1 MIISTMWFE
10 IPAGTSC
17 EDVAPVSFF
26 LPPYTYDSFGAEFF
40 SKLCAL
46 AKIHGVGT
54 PSPVPFVD
62 VQQPPYSAAS
72 FYFHSQ
78 DGRDCILAAIDR
90 HPQDNLALKMSPFYF
105 LLRRAVRACFLA
117 PNRQA
122 FLKSLCEAIF
132 PTYTTTIELLQ
143 SHDYEGIK
151 QILLLSGKNNHYEL
165 EILSVGNLS
174 LPEGSYPDL
183 FTRGRDKFTSS
194 FPWREYMVF
203 SSTSYVDATGE
214 QFVLLFITDAANQK
228 VSEVLQRVNLILT
241 SNELHAG
248 LIEKLA
254 IVLLGDQFVLSS
266 PGEELKPKYGETVL
280 LEGFD
285 FENIFALHARPAKYL
300 PRLIEEIDEFHVLLS
315 PKM

>member
-1 MIISTMWFE
+1 MWFE
-10 IPAGTSC
+10 IPSGTSC

-90 HPQDNLALKMSPFYF
+90 SPQDNIACKMSPFYF
-105 LLRRAVRACFLA
+105 LLRRAVRACVVT

-122 FLKSLCEAIF
+122 FLKASCESVF
-132 PTYTTTIELLQ
+132 PTYATTIELLQ

-151 QILLLSGKNNHYEL
+151 QILVLSGKGNHYEL
-165 EILSVGNLS
+165 EILSIGTLT
-174 LPEGSYPDL
+174 LPEGSYSDL
-183 FTRGRDKFTSS
+183 FTRGRDKFTTS
-194 FPWREYMVF
+194 FSWREYTIY
-203 SSTSYVDATGE
+203 SQTSQIDSTGE
-214 QFVLLFITDAANQK
+214 QFVLSILTDNSTPAAP
-228 VSEVLQRVNLILT
+228 EVLQKLAPILA
-241 SNELHAG
+241 SKELHSG

-254 IVLLGDQFVLSS
+254 IILLGDLFVLGIL
-266 PGEELKPKYGETVL
+266 GEDLKPKYGETLL

-285 FENIFALHARPAKYL
+285 FENIFALHANPAKYL

-315 PKM
+315 PKI

>member
-1 MIISTMWFE
+1 MWFE

-17 EDVAPVSFF
+17 EDAAPLSYF
-26 LPPYTYDSFGAEFF
+26 LPPNTYDSFGAEFF

-90 HPQDNLALKMSPFYF
+90 HSQDNLARKMSPFYF
-105 LLRRAVRACFLA
+105 LLQRAVRACSVA

-122 FLKSLCEAIF
+122 FLKDLCETIF
-132 PTYTTTIELLQ
+132 PTYATTVDLLQ

-151 QILLLSGKNNHYEL
+151 QILILVGKNNRYEL
-165 EILSVGNLS
+165 EVLSIGNLS

-183 FTRGRDKFTSS
+183 FNHGRDKFTSA

-203 SSTSYVDATGE
+203 SSTSHIDNTGE
-214 QFVLLFITDAANQK
+214 QFVLVFLTDAANQK
-228 VSEVLQRVNLILT
+228 ASEVLQQIT
-241 SNELHAG
+241 PIMSSKELHAG

-266 PGEELKPKYGETVL
+266 PGEERKTKYGETFL
-280 LEGFD
+280 LKGFD
-285 FENIFALHARPAKYL
+285 FENIFALHANPAKYL

-315 PKM
+315 PKL

>member
-1 MIISTMWFE
+1 MWFE
-10 IPAGTSC
+10 VAPGTSC
-17 EDVAPVSFF
+17 EDVSPLSFF
-26 LPPYTYDSFGAEFF
+26 LPPYSYDSFGAEFF

-72 FYFHSQ
+72 FYFHTQ

-90 HPQDNLALKMSPFYF
+90 SPQDNIARKMSPFYF
-105 LLRRAVRACFLA
+105 LLRRAVRACA
-117 PNRQA
+117 VSQNRQA
-122 FLKSLCEAIF
+122 FLKTSCETVF

-151 QILLLSGKNNHYEL
+151 QILVLGGRGNHYEI
-165 EILSVGNLS
+165 EILSIGNLT
-174 LPEGSYPDL
+174 LPEGSYSDL
-183 FTRGRDKFTSS
+183 FARGRDKFTTS
-194 FPWREYMVF
+194 FSWREYTVY
-203 SSTSYVDATGE
+203 STTSQIDSTGE
-214 QFVLLFITDAANQK
+214 QFVLIFLTDGSNPKAPD
-228 VSEVLQRVNLILT
+228 VLQNFNPIF
-241 SNELHAG
+241 SSKELHAG

-254 IVLLGDQFVLSS
+254 IVLLGDQFVLANT
-266 PGEELKPKYGETVL
+266 GEELTPKYGETVL

-285 FENIFALHARPAKYL
+285 FEKIFALHAHPAKYL

-315 PKM
+315 PKG